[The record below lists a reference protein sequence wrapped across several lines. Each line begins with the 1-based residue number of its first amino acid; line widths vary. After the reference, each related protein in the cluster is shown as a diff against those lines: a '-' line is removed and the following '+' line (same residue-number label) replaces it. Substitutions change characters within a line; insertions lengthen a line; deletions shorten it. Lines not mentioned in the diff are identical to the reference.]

1 MVVELPLE
9 KQEKVKSKI
18 DNFRVMKQCK
28 IRDFASFVGTLVS
41 CCITLKYGRVY
52 MRAFERER
60 FLALERNN
68 DDFEAIM
75 RLSSEL
81 EEDFDWW
88 SKHISQAKNH
98 IRRFD
103 PAVEIFSHAS
113 SSGWGA
119 YCNEHRV
126 NGYWNEEERDQHI
139 NYLEL
144 LVAWFGLKCFAKE
157 LRDCDVLLRID
168 NTTAIAYINKK
179 GGVRFPKLAKI
190 AKKIWQ
196 WCENKNLWIFASY
209 IASKDNVEADFE
221 SRRLEPE
228 TEFALAQSAF
238 RQIVSKFGNPEI
250 DIFATRTNTKSKQ
263 YISWKKD
270 PGSIVIDAF
279 TGTSSPLVEDYP
291 GCRNYIRRALQL
303 NETPTESTDIIIASL
318 SESSLKQY
326 NTGLKKW
333 WRFCGVNQ
341 SDPYQ
346 ITVPMVLRFLTIQY
360 KNGASYGT
368 LNCFRSAIGK
378 IQGSSLAD
386 DSRIKGFFKGVAK
399 LKPPRAKYDCTW
411 DPKIVLEYLGKLNSN
426 DDLTLDELSKKL
438 VTLLA
443 LVTSHRMQTLTLIDI
458 RNIMQNED
466 KYEIKISEN
475 IKISKPGKVQ
485 PNLIIPVFESNSSIC
500 PAIALTTYLKRT
512 KALRGGKNKLF
523 VAIKKPHKAVG
534 SQTLSR
540 WIKSV
545 LNNSGLDTSKFSAYS
560 TRHASTSAT
569 ERSGINVDLILK
581 AAGWTKKSKSFAR
594 FYNRPVI
601 PDNKSYALAI
611 LNQS

>member
-1 MVVELPLE
+1 
-9 KQEKVKSKI
+9 
-18 DNFRVMKQCK
+18 
-28 IRDFASFVGTLVS
+28 
-41 CCITLKYGRVY
+41 
-52 MRAFERER
+52 MRSFERER

-88 SKHISQAKNH
+88 SNHINQAKNQ
-98 IRRFD
+98 IKRFD
-103 PAVEIFSHAS
+103 PAVEIFSDAS
-113 SSGWGA
+113 SSSWGA
-119 YCNEHRV
+119 YCNDHRV
-126 NGYWNEEERDQHI
+126 NGFWNEEERDQHI

-144 LVAWFGLKCFAKE
+144 LAAWFGLKCFAKE

-168 NTTAIAYINKK
+168 NTTAIAYINKR
-179 GGVRFPKLAKI
+179 GGVRFP
-190 AKKIWQ
+190 
-196 WCENKNLWIFASY
+196 NY
-209 IASKDNVEADFE
+209 IASKDNVEADIE

-238 RQIVSKFGNPEI
+238 CQIVSKFGNPEI
-250 DIFATRTNTKSKQ
+250 DIFATRTNTKCKK

-270 PGSIVIDAF
+270 PGSIEIDAF
-279 TGTSSPLVEDYP
+279 TRTSSPLVEDYP

-326 NTGLKKW
+326 NTGLMKW

-346 ITVPMVLRFLTIQY
+346 ITVTMVLRFLTVQY

-378 IQGSSLAD
+378 IHGSSLAD
-386 DSRIKGFFKGVAK
+386 DSRIKGFFRGVAK

-443 LVTSHRMQTLTLIDI
+443 LVTGHRMQTLTLIDI

-466 KYEIKISEN
+466 KYEIKIPEN
-475 IKISKPGKVQ
+475 IKTSRPGKVQ
-485 PNLIIPVFESNSSIC
+485 PNLIIPFFEVL
-500 PAIALTTYLKRT
+500 IAQGMHQRLRLSAV
-512 KALRGGKNKLF
+512 ALM
-523 VAIKKPHKAVG
+523 
-534 SQTLSR
+534 
-540 WIKSV
+540 
-545 LNNSGLDTSKFSAYS
+545 
-560 TRHASTSAT
+560 
-569 ERSGINVDLILK
+569 
-581 AAGWTKKSKSFAR
+581 
-594 FYNRPVI
+594 
-601 PDNKSYALAI
+601 
-611 LNQS
+611 